1 MYMLLRK
8 LISSFAAGSAC
19 VLFFATAINNGTPDQ
34 FISTLGV
41 VSFVAY
47 PVVLMYGTIVSLA
60 LEYVTDK
67 WVPHRAARIGLS
79 AISHTFF
86 GALFGWL
93 TQLDP
98 LAVWVVAIFA
108 VTALLYFGVDMLL
121 RIAERKSWRRL
132 AIIVMVAMPALAV
145 VGFAVVFS

>member
-1 MYMLLRK
+1 VYMFLRK
-8 LISSFAAGSAC
+8 MISTFAAGSAC
-19 VLFFATAINNGTPDQ
+19 VLIFATAINNGNPGQ

-47 PVVLMYGTIVSLA
+47 PVVLLYGTIVSLA
-60 LEYVTDK
+60 LEFATDK
-67 WVPHRAARIGLS
+67 WLPNRAARIGLS
-79 AISHTFF
+79 AIGHTFF

-93 TQLDP
+93 MQLDK
-98 LAVWVVAIFA
+98 LEWWVIASFA

-145 VGFAVVFS
+145 VGFAVLFS